1 MSGFATAF
9 ILILTLSPCLFFSDS
24 GQGSLYGTHPFLW
37 YAYAGIPAICGNLLP
52 FFLWDISTIN
62 SSLRSV
68 LLGIISPYI
77 ALHSFS
83 EHKEFRF
90 LLPVLP
96 LICILAGHA
105 LCRLVHVLD
114 NAASNSGY
122 AAYGT
127 KLVFPILVLL
137 NYPHLIYLSVIHQRG
152 PIAVNEYLSSA
163 INDDALQVSQS
174 NKIREYSVHY
184 LTGCHSAPLYSH
196 LHTPNVRVS
205 AWHLDCS
212 PDCRSHQGRVCESDA
227 FLNDPLGFV
236 MSAYGH
242 LVDGDCIEEDTMKV
256 PPSFL
261 VVMQD
266 DAVIIES
273 VLMEKLKMSHVASI
287 RHTIKSLSWHTRA
300 PYNASDHEQCPS
312 HERCHEVV
320 TLFSRID
327 IHFDHME
334 VYRGEKM
341 STTTTWEA
349 LLTSAMKP
357 ERMVM

>member
-1 MSGFATAF
+1 MGLAVAF
-9 ILILTLSPCLFFSDS
+9 MLILTLLPCLFSDS
-24 GQGSLYGTHPFLW
+24 GQGSLYGTHPFFW
-37 YAYAGIPAICGNLLP
+37 YAYAGIPAICGILLP

-105 LCRLVHVLD
+105 LCRLVHLLH
-114 NAASNSGY
+114 NATSNSGH

-127 KLVFPILVLL
+127 KLVFSILILL

-242 LVDGDCIEEDTMKV
+242 SVDGDCIEEDTVKAQ
-256 PPSFL
+256 PSFL
-261 VVMQD
+261 VVMED

-273 VLMEKLKMSHVASI
+273 VLTEKLKMSHVASI
-287 RHTIKSLSWHTRA
+287 RHTIKFLSWHSRA
-300 PYNASDHEQCPS
+300 PYNASDHEKCPS
-312 HERCHEVV
+312 LERCHEVV
-320 TLFSRID
+320 TLFSRIN

-334 VYRGEKM
+334 VYSGEKM
-341 STTTTWEA
+341 STETTWEA
-349 LLTSAMKP
+349 LKQVL
-357 ERMVM
+357 